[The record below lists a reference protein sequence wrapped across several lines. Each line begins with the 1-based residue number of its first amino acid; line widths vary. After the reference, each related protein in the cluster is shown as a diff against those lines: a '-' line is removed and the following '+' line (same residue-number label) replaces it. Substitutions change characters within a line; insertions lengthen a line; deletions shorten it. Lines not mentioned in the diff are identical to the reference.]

1 MKYTLPLFLAT
12 SLLTV
17 TGMQA
22 QADTLTIPVGQQA
35 AQQGLSLPQ
44 RGAAASTVRQQHGE
58 PVTRHAAVGTPPISR
73 WDYDGFSVYFEHD
86 KVVHSVRQHKP
97 AH

>member
-1 MKYTLPLFLAT
+1 MKQIRTLLLAA

-17 TGMQA
+17 TSTQA
-22 QADTLTIPVGQQA
+22 LADTLTVPVGQQA
-35 AQQGLSLPQ
+35 AQQGFSLPQ
-44 RGAAASTVRQQHGE
+44 RGAAAATVRQQHGE
-58 PVTRHAAVGTPPISR
+58 PVTRHAAIGTPPISR

-86 KVVHSVRQHKP
+86 KVVHSVLQNKP